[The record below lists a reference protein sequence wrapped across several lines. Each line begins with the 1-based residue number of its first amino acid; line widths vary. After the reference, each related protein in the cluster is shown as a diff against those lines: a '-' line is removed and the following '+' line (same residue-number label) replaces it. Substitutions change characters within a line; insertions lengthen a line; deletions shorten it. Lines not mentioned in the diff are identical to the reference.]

1 MKPAKVLMY
10 QSVGF
15 LAIAALTW
23 INECTNLHTLIFGNH
38 PYISDFRES
47 ALEMLF
53 ILAVWFIVYRCTRR
67 LFSHM
72 RYLEGMM
79 RVCSWCRRVGCNGHW
94 MPLEEFF
101 EKRLHATTSHSICEE
116 CLEEQQ
122 LEFEKLSVQ
131 IGTPLRR
138 G

>member
-1 MKPAKVLMY
+1 MKTGKILMY

-23 INECTNLHTLIFGNH
+23 INECTNLHTLIFGEH

-53 ILAVWFIVYRCTRR
+53 ILAVWFIVYRSTRR
-67 LFSHM
+67 LFSKV

-94 MPLEEFF
+94 MPIEEFF
-101 EKRLHATTSHSICEE
+101 EKGLNATTSHSICED
-116 CLEEQQ
+116 CL
-122 LEFEKLSVQ
+122 
-131 IGTPLRR
+131 T
-138 G
+138 